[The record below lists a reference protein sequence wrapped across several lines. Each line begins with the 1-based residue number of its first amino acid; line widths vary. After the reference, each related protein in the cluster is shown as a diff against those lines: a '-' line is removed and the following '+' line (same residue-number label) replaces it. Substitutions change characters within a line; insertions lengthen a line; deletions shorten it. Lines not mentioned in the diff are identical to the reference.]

1 MVTKA
6 KRQANNKWD
15 ADHMKAVGCRV
26 RSGVAE
32 EFHAL
37 CQENG
42 TTANAVLKNAVQ
54 EYIKRHGGK
63 DSGSE

>member
-15 ADHMKAVGCRV
+15 AEHMMAVGCRV
-26 RSGVAE
+26 RSSVAK
-32 EFHAL
+32 EFRAL

-54 EYIKRHGGK
+54 EYIKRYGG
-63 DSGSE
+63 